1 MFPTPS
7 ISHQVV
13 FRPLTQELAKRGHEV
28 IVITPDPAYPKGQA
42 PKNLTEIDVHDI
54 SYSKWKIMM
63 GRIKDVARDIIA
75 QLEVIIN
82 SNNAVFEEQMKTE
95 SVQEILKYK
104 DDYFDLILVEACV
117 RPAIGLSYVFK
128 APIIQ
133 RVFGENVPRID
144 ELYDNVAMLFLNFH
158 RIWDSNRPVPPS
170 VIYMGGLHQNPQKE
184 LPKDLKSYLDSS
196 KNGVIYFSLGTN
208 VKPSDLPSDKLQA
221 IINVFSRLPYDVLWK
236 WDDEELPG
244 RTKNIKISK
253 WLPQSDLLRHP
264 KIKLFVTQ
272 GGLQSTDEAIT
283 AGVPV
288 IGIPMLGDQWF
299 NAEKYVHF
307 NIGHKLDIDT
317 LTEEQFDNAIKS
329 ILNNNSYRENIVRLR
344 SIMQDQ
350 PQSPLDRA
358 VWWTEH
364 VLRHGGARHLRGP
377 AANISWA
384 QYLELELVFTLA
396 AILISSLF
404 VLFIVAK
411 LIWNILKVQLSAVIK
426 VKKS

>member
-1 MFPTPS
+1 MADKGFVSQHFNIDPSILLSLYSLRSVGTYESARILAMFPTPS

-54 SYSKWKIMM
+54 SYSKFKILME
-63 GRIKDVARDIIA
+63 RIKDVARDVIK
-75 QLEVIIN
+75 QVEVIID

-104 DDYFDLILVEACV
+104 DDYFDLILVEACM

-133 RVFGENVPRID
+133 
-144 ELYDNVAMLFLNFH
+144 
-158 RIWDSNRPVPPS
+158 
-170 VIYMGGLHQNPQKE
+170 
-184 LPKDLKSYLDSS
+184 DLKSYLDSS

-208 VKPSDLPSDKLQA
+208 VKPSNLPSDKLQV

-264 KIKLFVTQ
+264 SIKLFVTQ

-384 QYLELELVFTLA
+384 QYLELELVLTLA
-396 AILISSLF
+396 AILISSLII
-404 VLFIVAK
+404 LFIVAK
-411 LIWNILKVQLSAVIK
+411 LIWNVLKVQLSAVIK